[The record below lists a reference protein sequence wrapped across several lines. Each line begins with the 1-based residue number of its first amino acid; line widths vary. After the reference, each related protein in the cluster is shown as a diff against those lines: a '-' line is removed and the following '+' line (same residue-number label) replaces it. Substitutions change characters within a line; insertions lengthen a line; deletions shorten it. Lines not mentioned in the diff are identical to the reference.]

1 MTNVPPDASMEL
13 LNSITKQ
20 PLSPEYAAQ
29 SELRSAPLLKIMV
42 LAVCVIAGLVTTAF
56 AMTSG
61 QSRPQA
67 ADERAGLIERVNAA
81 EQANQQLREQVLVLH
96 QEVDELRA
104 ETNIGSSAE
113 LRDLGAQAA
122 AQAISGPGL
131 VIELSE
137 PSGLK
142 ADALVVDEDL
152 RQIVNGLWQAGADG
166 ISINGHRV
174 SSRTAIR
181 QAGQAITINYRSLTS
196 PYRVEA
202 IGGKALAADFS
213 NTSGGALLGY
223 LKQNYGL
230 EWSMITN
237 DQLTLEADPGL
248 SLNYANP
255 A

>member
-1 MTNVPPDASMEL
+1 MEL

-29 SELRSAPLLKIMV
+29 SQLRPAPLLKIMV
-42 LAVCVIAGLVTTAF
+42 LAVCIVAGLVTAAF
-56 AMTSG
+56 AFTSG

-67 ADERAGLIERVNAA
+67 ASERADLIERVNAA
-81 EQANQQLREQVLVLH
+81 EQANQQLREQVLELN
-96 QEVDELRA
+96 QEIDGLRT
-104 ETNIGSSAE
+104 ESSVGSYDQ
-113 LRDLGAQAA
+113 LRDLGAHAA
-122 AQAISGPGL
+122 TQAISGPGL
-131 VIELSE
+131 VIEISE
-137 PSGLK
+137 PSGTK
-142 ADALVVDEDL
+142 ADPLVIDEDL
-152 RQIVNGLWQAGADG
+152 RQIVNGLWQSGADG

-196 PYRVEA
+196 PYRIEA

-213 NTSGGALLGY
+213 NTSGGVLLSY

-255 A
+255 Q